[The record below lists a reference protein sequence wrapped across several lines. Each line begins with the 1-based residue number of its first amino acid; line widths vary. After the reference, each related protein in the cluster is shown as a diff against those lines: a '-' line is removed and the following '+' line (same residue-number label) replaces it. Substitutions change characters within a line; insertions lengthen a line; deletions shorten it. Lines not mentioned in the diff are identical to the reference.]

1 MLPPPEE
8 AARCS
13 STLLNVSSGQRAAAP
28 PPRSV
33 ASVPRAY
40 HLLWF
45 SPPYPLQSSTS
56 ENVNLL
62 GKEPLGCSS
71 SLVASTPAPLC
82 VPYSQLHPTER
93 GAPHPFQFPGVL
105 ELAPCLHAYVL
116 ASSLAPASGPPCCC
130 LLNKLQFALL
140 PTACPQ
146 PSTSLRTPL
155 GSQPSASIHTKTRL
169 SRLCLT
175 FATNYLPGL
184 LVVFPF
190 VKHRL
195 ELWGGLEATQWLSQA
210 GRLT

>member
-8 AARCS
+8 AACCS
-13 STLLNVSSGQRAAAP
+13 STLLNVSSGQNAAAP

-82 VPYSQLHPTER
+82 VPYSQLHPTLHVSVSR
-93 GAPHPFQFPGVL
+93 SPRASSL
-105 ELAPCLHAYVL
+105 SPCLHPCVQSGACFRSTMLLFTEQAPVCPTSHSMSPAFYFAQNSIRVT
-116 ASSLAPASGPPCCC
+116 AISISSHKNPAKQALSHFRY
-130 LLNKLQFALL
+130 KLSSRF
-140 PTACPQ
+140 TGGV
-146 PSTSLRTPL
+146 SLCKAQIRVMGRT
-155 GSQPSASIHTKTRL
+155 GSHTV
-169 SRLCLT
+169 
-175 FATNYLPGL
+175 A
-184 LVVFPF
+184 
-190 VKHRL
+190 
-195 ELWGGLEATQWLSQA
+195 
-210 GRLT
+210 